1 MGIENLDIKNYQEI
15 VDNATQLV
23 SGRPTKHRQ
32 VQKARIKAILNGGAE
47 GMKALLGNSMETSDA
62 DLLPAPNMLQSGI
75 DRLAQKIAGVPDV
88 RVDILNHNTSDRAKR
103 RAEKLER
110 IVTSYDESQNLNLQ
124 LAQAAR
130 WLPGYGYAAWIITTR
145 TDKNGYLYP
154 TAELRDPYDTFPGNF
169 GPNQEPREL
178 AVLRRIPRYKLA
190 QLYPEFAKEIL
201 NPAEEETTETAFG
214 RGGVGTQ
221 YQNDKD
227 NNWEDNTGQG
237 VRIIEYYDVG
247 GTYVVFPEKKMIL
260 DFVPNYLSSPP
271 FVFMKRTSFDELKG
285 QYDHIIGLMGM
296 MAKIN
301 IMSAIAMEDSVFTET
316 NISGEIESGQY
327 RKGRFAVNYLAPG
340 TQVSKPASNV
350 PYQIFQQIDRIER
363 QLRVGG
369 SYPVSDDSQSPLSF
383 ATGRGLEE
391 LGASM
396 SLMIRE
402 YHTVMADAIE
412 MIDSKRLEWD
422 QKMYGGKAKD
432 LSGYYNN
439 QFFSEKYDPAKD
451 IQGAYKTR
459 RVYGAMAGY
468 DEPQKIVTGLQ
479 LLQAGIID
487 TQTLQENLDGLD
499 NLTTVNSRI
508 TKEKAEK
515 VLFDSLLAQAQQGDP
530 KATMAVIQIRKQPD
544 DMQSILDKFYTAEE
558 PAIPEA
564 EQELLG
570 GASLP
575 PQGAPP
581 GIAQLLQGM
590 GG

>member
-1 MGIENLDIKNYQEI
+1 MTPEEIQYQI
-15 VDNATQLV
+15 TQLHYDNQ
-23 SGRPTKHRQ
+23 SAYSTRGRIR
-32 VQKARIKAILNGGAE
+32 AIMNGGPD
-47 GMKALLGNSMETSDA
+47 GILALLGDQLQGFEDFQI
-62 DLLPAPNMLQSGI
+62 PVPNLMMSG
-75 DRLAQKIAGVPDV
+75 LEHLSQKIGRIPNLKVDVPNNKD
-88 RVDILNHNTSDRAKR
+88 SDRA
-103 RAEKLER
+103 RAKADKIAR
-110 IVTSYDESQNLNLQ
+110 IVTSYDDTQKLDLQ
-124 LAQAAR
+124 MPQVGR
-130 WLPGYGYAAWIITTR
+130 WLPGYGFAVWVIREKKGPDGTP
-145 TDKNGYLYP
+145 YP
-154 TAELRDPYDTFPGNF
+154 CAELRDPYNCFPGYF
-169 GPNQEPREL
+169 GADQQPKEMAIVRRVPKESL
-178 AVLRRIPRYKLA
+178 AKV
-190 QLYPEFAKEIL
+190 YPKFAEKIM
-201 NPAEEETTETAFG
+201 AKDGYET
-214 RGGVGTQ
+214 
-221 YQNDKD
+221 
-227 NNWEDNTGQG
+227 NTLGIG
-237 VRIIEYYDVG
+237 NAYASAYTDSYNGSWANSNGEGDLIAEYYNEE
-247 GTYVVFPEKKMIL
+247 GTYIFHMTSATIL
-260 DFVPNYLSSPP
+260 DFIPNPLDSGPA
-271 FVFMKRTSFDELKG
+271 FVIAKKFAFDRMQG
-285 QYDHIIGLMGM
+285 QYDQIIGLMAS

-301 IMSAIAMEDSVFTET
+301 VMSIIAMEDAVFTET

-422 QKMYGGKAKD
+422 QKMYGGKSKD

-439 QFFSEKYDPAKD
+439 QFFSEKYDPSVD

-530 KATMAVIQIRKQPD
+530 KATMAVIQIRKKPD
-544 DMQSILDKFYTAEE
+544 DMQSILDKFYTAAQPE
-558 PAIPEA
+558 IPQA
-564 EQELLG
+564 EQDLLG
-570 GASLP
+570 GATLP
-575 PQGAPP
+575 PQGPPP
-581 GIAQLLQGM
+581 GIAELLQGM

>member
-1 MGIENLDIKNYQEI
+1 M
-15 VDNATQLV
+15 NASELQDKITQLHYDNQDAYATR
-23 SGRPTKHRQ
+23 GRIRS
-32 VQKARIKAILNGGAE
+32 IMNGGPN
-47 GMKALLGNSMETSDA
+47 GILALLGDQIKGFQDWQIPM
-62 DLLPAPNMLQSGI
+62 PNLMSSGLEH
-75 DRLAQKIAGVPDV
+75 LAQKIGRIPNLKIDVPNDK
-88 RVDILNHNTSDRAKR
+88 DSERAKR
-103 RAEKLER
+103 RAEKIGR
-110 IVTSYDESQNLNLQ
+110 IITAYDEVQGLEKQ
-124 LAQAAR
+124 MPQVGR
-130 WLPGYGYAAWIITTR
+130 WLPGYGFAVWVIRERKDA
-145 TDKNGYLYP
+145 NGNPYP
-154 TAELRDPYDTFPGNF
+154 IAELRDPYNCFPGYF
-169 GPNQEPREL
+169 GADQQPKDL
-178 AVLRRIPRYKLA
+178 SIVRRVPKYALA
-190 QLYPEFAKEIL
+190 QVYPDYKEQIYAKDM
-201 NPAEEETTETAFG
+201 
-214 RGGVGTQ
+214 GTGLSIGSGSASP
-221 YQNDKD
+221 YTDSYAGSWANS
-227 NNWEDNTGQG
+227 NGQG
-237 VRIIEYYDVG
+237 DLISEYYCEE
-247 GTYVVFPEKKMIL
+247 GTYIFHMSSGAIF
-260 DFVPNYLSSPP
+260 DFIPNPLSSGPA
-271 FVFMKRTSFDELKG
+271 FVVAKKFSFDQLQG
-285 QYDHIIGLMGM
+285 QYDQIIGLMAA

-301 IMSAIAMEDSVFTET
+301 VMSIIAMEDAVFTET

-581 GIAQLLQGM
+581 GIAQFLQSM

>member
-1 MGIENLDIKNYQEI
+1 MTPEEIQYQI
-15 VDNATQLV
+15 TQLHYDNQ
-23 SGRPTKHRQ
+23 SAYSTRGRIR
-32 VQKARIKAILNGGAE
+32 AIMNGGPD
-47 GMKALLGNSMETSDA
+47 GIMALLGDQIQGFQ
-62 DLLPAPNMLQSGI
+62 DFQIPVPNLMMSG
-75 DRLAQKIAGVPDV
+75 LEHLSQKIGRIPNLKVDVPNNKD
-88 RVDILNHNTSDRAKR
+88 SDRA
-103 RAEKLER
+103 RAKADKIAR
-110 IVTSYDESQNLNLQ
+110 IVTSYDDTQKLDLQ
-124 LAQAAR
+124 MPQVGRL
-130 WLPGYGYAAWIITTR
+130 LPGYGFAVWVIREKKGPDGTP
-145 TDKNGYLYP
+145 YP
-154 TAELRDPYDTFPGNF
+154 CAELRDPYNCFPGYF
-169 GPNQEPREL
+169 GADQQPKEM
-178 AVLRRIPRYKLA
+178 AIIRRVPKTALTKAYPQFSDKINSKDFYKA
-190 QLYPEFAKEIL
+190 
-201 NPAEEETTETAFG
+201 
-214 RGGVGTQ
+214 
-221 YQNDKD
+221 
-227 NNWEDNTGQG
+227 NNLGIGSAYASAYTDSYNGSWANSNGEGDL
-237 VRIIEYYDVG
+237 IAEYYNEE
-247 GTYVVFPEKKMIL
+247 GTYIFHMTSGTIL
-260 DFVPNYLSSPP
+260 DFIPNPLDSGPS
-271 FVFMKRTSFDELKG
+271 FVVAKKFAFDRLQG
-285 QYDHIIGLMGM
+285 QYDQIIGLMAS

-301 IMSAIAMEDSVFTET
+301 VMSIIAMEDAVFTET

-402 YHTVMADAIE
+402 YHTVMSDAIE
-412 MIDSKRLEWD
+412 MIDAKRLEFD
-422 QKMYGGKAKD
+422 EKMYGGRSKE

-439 QFFSEKYDPAKD
+439 QFFSEKYDPSTD

-499 NLTTVNSRI
+499 NLSMVNSRI
-508 TKEKAEK
+508 TKEKADK

-530 KATMAVIQIRKQPD
+530 KATMAVIQIRKSPD
-544 DMQSILDKFYTAEE
+544 NMQSILDKFYTAEQPE
-558 PAIPEA
+558 IPEQ

-570 GASLP
+570 GATLP
-575 PQGAPP
+575 PQGPPP

>member
-1 MGIENLDIKNYQEI
+1 MTPEEI
-15 VDNATQLV
+15 QHAITQLHFDNQ
-23 SGRPTKHRQ
+23 SAYSTRGRVR
-32 VQKARIKAILNGGAE
+32 AIMNGGPD
-47 GMKALLGNSMETSDA
+47 GILALLGDQLQGFQ
-62 DLLPAPNMLQSGI
+62 DFQIPVPNLMMSG
-75 DRLAQKIAGVPDV
+75 LEHLSQKIGRIPNLKVDVPNNKD
-88 RVDILNHNTSDRAKR
+88 SDRA
-103 RAEKLER
+103 RAKADKIAR
-110 IVTSYDESQNLNLQ
+110 IVTSYDDTQKLDLQ
-124 LAQAAR
+124 MPQVGR
-130 WLPGYGYAAWIITTR
+130 WLPGYGFAVWVIREKKGPDGTP
-145 TDKNGYLYP
+145 YP
-154 TAELRDPYDTFPGNF
+154 CAELRDPYNCFPGYF
-169 GPNQEPREL
+169 GADQQPKEMAIVRRVPKEALTKAYPNSADKINSKDFYQTSTL
-178 AVLRRIPRYKLA
+178 
-190 QLYPEFAKEIL
+190 
-201 NPAEEETTETAFG
+201 
-214 RGGVGTQ
+214 GVGNAYGSAYTDS
-221 YQNDKD
+221 YNGSWANSNGEGDL
-227 NNWEDNTGQG
+227 
-237 VRIIEYYDVG
+237 IAEYYNEE
-247 GTYVVFPEKKMIL
+247 GTYIFHMTSATIL
-260 DFVPNYLSSPP
+260 DFIPNPLDSGPA
-271 FVFMKRTSFDELKG
+271 FVIAKKFAFDRLQG
-285 QYDHIIGLMGM
+285 QYDQIIGLMAS

-301 IMSAIAMEDSVFTET
+301 VMSIIAMEDAVFTET

-422 QKMYGGKAKD
+422 QKMYGGKSKD

-439 QFFSEKYDPAKD
+439 QFFSEKYDPSVD
-451 IQGAYKTR
+451 INGAYKTR

-530 KATMAVIQIRKQPD
+530 KATMAVIQIRKKPD

-570 GASLP
+570 GATLP
-575 PQGAPP
+575 PQGPPP

>member
-1 MGIENLDIKNYQEI
+1 MTPEEIQYQI
-15 VDNATQLV
+15 TQLHYDNQ
-23 SGRPTKHRQ
+23 SAYSTRGRIR
-32 VQKARIKAILNGGAE
+32 AIMNGGPD
-47 GMKALLGNSMETSDA
+47 GILALLGDQIKGFQ
-62 DLLPAPNMLQSGI
+62 DYQIPVPNLMMSG
-75 DRLAQKIAGVPDV
+75 LEHLSQKIGRIPNLK
-88 RVDILNHNTSDRAKR
+88 VDTPNGKDSERSKQK
-103 RAEKLER
+103 AEKIAR
-110 IVTSYDESQNLNLQ
+110 IVTSYDETQKLELQ
-124 LAQAAR
+124 MPQVGR
-130 WLPGYGYAAWIITTR
+130 WLPGYGFAVWVIREKKGPDGTP
-145 TDKNGYLYP
+145 YP
-154 TAELRDPYDTFPGNF
+154 CAELRDPYNCFPGYF
-169 GPNQEPREL
+169 GADQQPKEMAIIRRVPKEALAKTYPRFADKINKKDGYQVNTLGIGSAYASAYTDSYNGSWANSNGEGDIL
-178 AVLRRIPRYKLA
+178 A
-190 QLYPEFAKEIL
+190 
-201 NPAEEETTETAFG
+201 
-214 RGGVGTQ
+214 
-221 YQNDKD
+221 
-227 NNWEDNTGQG
+227 
-237 VRIIEYYDVG
+237 EYYNEE
-247 GTYVVFPEKKMIL
+247 GTYIFHMSSGTIL
-260 DFVPNYLSSPP
+260 DFIPNPLDSGPA
-271 FVFMKRTSFDELKG
+271 FVIAKKFAFDKLQG
-285 QYDHIIGLMGM
+285 QYDQIIGLMAS

-301 IMSAIAMEDSVFTET
+301 VMSIIAMEDAVFTET

-402 YHTVMADAIE
+402 YHTVMADAAE
-412 MIDSKRLEWD
+412 MIDFKRLEWD
-422 QKMYGGKAKD
+422 EKMYGGSSKQ
-432 LSGYYNN
+432 LSGYYKNT
-439 QFFSEKYDPAKD
+439 FFSETYDPEKD
-451 IQGAYKTR
+451 IAGAYKTR

-499 NLTTVNSRI
+499 NIVRVNERI

-515 VLFDSLLAQAQQGDP
+515 VLFDSLLAQAQQGDA
-530 KATMAVIQIRKQPD
+530 KATMAVIQIRKNPD
-544 DMQSILDKFYTAEE
+544 DMSTILDKFYTAED
-558 PAIPEA
+558 PQIPEQ

-581 GIAQLLQGM
+581 GIAQFLQSM

>member
-1 MGIENLDIKNYQEI
+1 MTPEEIQYQI
-15 VDNATQLV
+15 TQLHYDNQ
-23 SGRPTKHRQ
+23 SAYSTRGRIR
-32 VQKARIKAILNGGAE
+32 AIMNGGPD
-47 GMKALLGNSMETSDA
+47 GLLALLGDQIKGFQ
-62 DLLPAPNMLQSGI
+62 DYQIPVPNLMMSGLEH
-75 DRLAQKIAGVPDV
+75 LAQKIGRIPNLKVDVPNGKD
-88 RVDILNHNTSDRAKR
+88 SDRARKK
-103 RAEKLER
+103 AEKIAR
-110 IVTSYDESQNLNLQ
+110 IVTAYDDTQKLDLQ
-124 LAQAAR
+124 MPQVGR
-130 WLPGYGYAAWIITTR
+130 WLPGYGFAVWVIREMKDA
-145 TDKNGYLYP
+145 NGTPYP
-154 TAELRDPYDTFPGNF
+154 CAELRDPYNCFPGYY
-169 GPNQEPREL
+169 GADQQPKEM
-178 AVLRRIPRYKLA
+178 AIVRRVPKTALSKA
-190 QLYPEFAKEIL
+190 YPKSADKINSKDF
-201 NPAEEETTETAFG
+201 
-214 RGGVGTQ
+214 
-221 YQNDKD
+221 YQA
-227 NNWEDNTGQG
+227 NTLGIG
-237 VRIIEYYDVG
+237 NAYASAYTDSYNGSWANSNGEGDLIAEYYNEE
-247 GTYVVFPEKKMIL
+247 GTYIYHMTSGTIL
-260 DFVPNYLSSPP
+260 DFIPNPLDSGPS
-271 FVFMKRTSFDELKG
+271 FVVAKKFAFDRLQG
-285 QYDHIIGLMGM
+285 QYDQIIGLMAS

-301 IMSAIAMEDSVFTET
+301 VMSIIAMEDAVFTET

-402 YHTVMADAIE
+402 YHTVMADAAE
-412 MIDSKRLEWD
+412 MIDFKRLEWD
-422 QKMYGGKAKD
+422 EKMYGGSSKQ
-432 LSGYYNN
+432 LSGYYKNT
-439 QFFSEKYDPAKD
+439 FFSETYDPEKD
-451 IQGAYKTR
+451 IAGAYKTR

-479 LLQAGIID
+479 LLKAGIID

-499 NLTTVNSRI
+499 NIVRVNERI

-515 VLFDSLLAQAQQGDP
+515 VLFDSLLAQAQQGDA
-530 KATMAVIQIRKQPD
+530 KATMAVIQIRKNPD
-544 DMQSILDKFYTAEE
+544 DMSTILDKFYTAED
-558 PAIPEA
+558 PQIPEQ

-581 GIAQLLQGM
+581 GIAQFLQSM

>member
-1 MGIENLDIKNYQEI
+1 MTPEEIQYQI
-15 VDNATQLV
+15 TQLHYDNQ
-23 SGRPTKHRQ
+23 SAYSTRGRIR
-32 VQKARIKAILNGGAE
+32 AIMNGGPD
-47 GMKALLGNSMETSDA
+47 GIMALLGDQIQGFQ
-62 DLLPAPNMLQSGI
+62 DFQIPVPNLMMSG
-75 DRLAQKIAGVPDV
+75 LEHLSQKIGRIPNLKVDVPNNKD
-88 RVDILNHNTSDRAKR
+88 SDRA
-103 RAEKLER
+103 RAKADKIAR
-110 IVTSYDESQNLNLQ
+110 IVTSYDDTQKLDLQ
-124 LAQAAR
+124 MPQVGR
-130 WLPGYGYAAWIITTR
+130 WLPGYGFAVWVIREKKGPDGTP
-145 TDKNGYLYP
+145 YP
-154 TAELRDPYDTFPGNF
+154 CAELRDPYNCFPGYF
-169 GPNQEPREL
+169 GADQQPKEM
-178 AVLRRIPRYKLA
+178 AIIRRVPKTALTKAYPQFSDKINSKDFYKA
-190 QLYPEFAKEIL
+190 
-201 NPAEEETTETAFG
+201 
-214 RGGVGTQ
+214 
-221 YQNDKD
+221 
-227 NNWEDNTGQG
+227 NNLGIGSAYASAYTDSYNGSWANSNGEGDL
-237 VRIIEYYDVG
+237 IAEYYNEE
-247 GTYVVFPEKKMIL
+247 GTYIFHMTSGTIL
-260 DFVPNYLSSPP
+260 DFIPNPLDSGPS
-271 FVFMKRTSFDELKG
+271 FVVAKKFAFDRLQG
-285 QYDHIIGLMGM
+285 QYDQIIGLMAS

-301 IMSAIAMEDSVFTET
+301 VMSIIAMEDAVFTET

-402 YHTVMADAIE
+402 YHTVMSDAIE
-412 MIDSKRLEWD
+412 MIDAKRLEFD
-422 QKMYGGKAKD
+422 EKMYGGRSKE

-439 QFFSEKYDPAKD
+439 QFFSEKYDPSTD

-499 NLTTVNSRI
+499 NLSMVNSRI
-508 TKEKAEK
+508 TKEKADK

-530 KATMAVIQIRKQPD
+530 KATMAVIQIRKSPD
-544 DMQSILDKFYTAEE
+544 NMQSILDKFYTAEQPE
-558 PAIPEA
+558 IPEQ

-570 GASLP
+570 GATLP
-575 PQGAPP
+575 PQGPPP

-590 GG
+590 SG

>member
-1 MGIENLDIKNYQEI
+1 MTPEEIQYQI
-15 VDNATQLV
+15 TQLHYDNQ
-23 SGRPTKHRQ
+23 SAYSTRGRIR
-32 VQKARIKAILNGGAE
+32 AIMNGGPD
-47 GMKALLGNSMETSDA
+47 GIMALLGDQIQGFQ
-62 DLLPAPNMLQSGI
+62 DFQIPVPNLMMSG
-75 DRLAQKIAGVPDV
+75 LEHLSQKIGRIPNLKVDVPNNKD
-88 RVDILNHNTSDRAKR
+88 SDRA
-103 RAEKLER
+103 RAKADKIAR
-110 IVTSYDESQNLNLQ
+110 IVTSYDDTQKLDLQ
-124 LAQAAR
+124 MPQVGR
-130 WLPGYGYAAWIITTR
+130 WLPGYGFAVWVIREKKGPDGTP
-145 TDKNGYLYP
+145 YP
-154 TAELRDPYDTFPGNF
+154 CAELRDPYNCFPGYF
-169 GPNQEPREL
+169 GADQQPKEM
-178 AVLRRIPRYKLA
+178 AIIRRVPKTALTKAYPQFSDKINSKDFYKA
-190 QLYPEFAKEIL
+190 
-201 NPAEEETTETAFG
+201 
-214 RGGVGTQ
+214 
-221 YQNDKD
+221 
-227 NNWEDNTGQG
+227 NNLGIGSAYASAYTDSYNGSWANSNGEGDL
-237 VRIIEYYDVG
+237 IAEYYNEE
-247 GTYVVFPEKKMIL
+247 GTYIFHMTSGTIL
-260 DFVPNYLSSPP
+260 DFIPNPLDSGPS
-271 FVFMKRTSFDELKG
+271 FVVAKKFAFDRLQG
-285 QYDHIIGLMGM
+285 QYDQIIGLMAS

-301 IMSAIAMEDSVFTET
+301 VMSIIAMEDAVFTET

-402 YHTVMADAIE
+402 YHTVMSDAIE
-412 MIDSKRLEWD
+412 MIDAKRLEFD
-422 QKMYGGKAKD
+422 EKMYGGRSKE

-439 QFFSEKYDPAKD
+439 QFFSEKYDPSVD

-499 NLTTVNSRI
+499 NLSMVNSRI
-508 TKEKAEK
+508 TKEKADK

-530 KATMAVIQIRKQPD
+530 KATMAVIQIRKTPD
-544 DMQSILDKFYTAEE
+544 NMQSILDKFYTAEQPE
-558 PAIPEA
+558 IPEQ

-570 GASLP
+570 GATLP
-575 PQGAPP
+575 PQGPPP

>member
-1 MGIENLDIKNYQEI
+1 M
-15 VDNATQLV
+15 
-23 SGRPTKHRQ
+23 PQ
-32 VQKARIKAILNGGAE
+32 VG
-47 GMKALLGNSMETSDA
+47 
-62 DLLPAPNMLQSGI
+62 
-75 DRLAQKIAGVPDV
+75 
-88 RVDILNHNTSDRAKR
+88 
-103 RAEKLER
+103 
-110 IVTSYDESQNLNLQ
+110 
-124 LAQAAR
+124 R
-130 WLPGYGYAAWIITTR
+130 WLPGYGFAVWVIREKKGPDGTP
-145 TDKNGYLYP
+145 YP
-154 TAELRDPYDTFPGNF
+154 CAELRDPYNCFPGYF
-169 GPNQEPREL
+169 GADQQPKEMAIVRRVPKESL
-178 AVLRRIPRYKLA
+178 AKV
-190 QLYPEFAKEIL
+190 YPKFAEKIMS
-201 NPAEEETTETAFG
+201 
-214 RGGVGTQ
+214 
-221 YQNDKD
+221 KD
-227 NNWEDNTGQG
+227 AYATNTLGIG
-237 VRIIEYYDVG
+237 NAYASAYTDSYNGSWANSNGEGDLIAEYYNEE
-247 GTYVVFPEKKMIL
+247 GTYIFHMTSATIL
-260 DFVPNYLSSPP
+260 DFIPNPLDSGPA
-271 FVFMKRTSFDELKG
+271 FVIAKKFAFDRMQG
-285 QYDHIIGLMGM
+285 QYDQIIGLMAS

-301 IMSAIAMEDSVFTET
+301 VMSIIAMEDAVFTET

-422 QKMYGGKAKD
+422 QKMYGGKSKD

-439 QFFSEKYDPAKD
+439 QFFSEKYDPSVD
-451 IQGAYKTR
+451 INGAYKTR

-530 KATMAVIQIRKQPD
+530 KATMAVIQIRKKPD
-544 DMQSILDKFYTAEE
+544 DMQSILDKFYTAAQPE
-558 PAIPEA
+558 IPQA
-564 EQELLG
+564 EQDLLG
-570 GASLP
+570 GATLP
-575 PQGAPP
+575 PQGPPP

>member
-1 MGIENLDIKNYQEI
+1 MTPEEIQYQI
-15 VDNATQLV
+15 TQLHYDNQ
-23 SGRPTKHRQ
+23 SAYSTRGRIR
-32 VQKARIKAILNGGAE
+32 AIMNGGPD
-47 GMKALLGNSMETSDA
+47 GIMALLGDQIQGFQ
-62 DLLPAPNMLQSGI
+62 DFQIPVPNLMMSG
-75 DRLAQKIAGVPDV
+75 LEHLSQKIGRIPNLKVDVPNNKD
-88 RVDILNHNTSDRAKR
+88 SDRA
-103 RAEKLER
+103 RAKADKIAR
-110 IVTSYDESQNLNLQ
+110 IVTSYDDTQKLDLQ
-124 LAQAAR
+124 MPQVGR
-130 WLPGYGYAAWIITTR
+130 WLPGYGFAVWVIREKKGPDGTP
-145 TDKNGYLYP
+145 YP
-154 TAELRDPYDTFPGNF
+154 CAELRDPYNCFPGYF
-169 GPNQEPREL
+169 GADQQPKEM
-178 AVLRRIPRYKLA
+178 AIIRRVPKTALTKAYPQFSDKINSKDFYKA
-190 QLYPEFAKEIL
+190 
-201 NPAEEETTETAFG
+201 
-214 RGGVGTQ
+214 
-221 YQNDKD
+221 
-227 NNWEDNTGQG
+227 NNLGIGSAYASAYTDSYNGSWANSNGEGDL
-237 VRIIEYYDVG
+237 IAEYYNEE
-247 GTYVVFPEKKMIL
+247 GTYIFHMTSGTIL
-260 DFVPNYLSSPP
+260 DFIPNPLDSGPS
-271 FVFMKRTSFDELKG
+271 FVVAKKFAFDRLQG
-285 QYDHIIGLMGM
+285 QYDQIIGLMAS

-301 IMSAIAMEDSVFTET
+301 VMSIIAMEDAVFTET

-402 YHTVMADAIE
+402 YHTVMSDAIE
-412 MIDSKRLEWD
+412 MIDAKRLEFD
-422 QKMYGGKAKD
+422 EKMYGGKSKE

-439 QFFSEKYDPAKD
+439 QFFSEKYDPSVD

-499 NLTTVNSRI
+499 NLSMVNSRI
-508 TKEKAEK
+508 TKEKADK

-530 KATMAVIQIRKQPD
+530 KATMAVIQIRKTPD
-544 DMQSILDKFYTAEE
+544 NMQSILDKFYTAEQPE
-558 PAIPEA
+558 IPEQ

-570 GASLP
+570 GATLP
-575 PQGAPP
+575 PQGPPP

-590 GG
+590 GR

>member
-1 MGIENLDIKNYQEI
+1 MTPEEIQYQI
-15 VDNATQLV
+15 TQLHYDNQ
-23 SGRPTKHRQ
+23 SAYSTRGRIR
-32 VQKARIKAILNGGAE
+32 AIMNGGPD
-47 GMKALLGNSMETSDA
+47 GIMALLGDQIQGFQ
-62 DLLPAPNMLQSGI
+62 DFQIPVPNLMMSCLEHLS
-75 DRLAQKIAGVPDV
+75 QKIGRIPNLKVDVPNNKD
-88 RVDILNHNTSDRAKR
+88 SDRA
-103 RAEKLER
+103 RAKADKIAR
-110 IVTSYDESQNLNLQ
+110 IVTSYDDTQKLDLQ
-124 LAQAAR
+124 MPQVGR
-130 WLPGYGYAAWIITTR
+130 WLPGYGFAVWVIREKKGPDGTP
-145 TDKNGYLYP
+145 YP
-154 TAELRDPYDTFPGNF
+154 CAELRDPYNCFPGYF
-169 GPNQEPREL
+169 GADQQPKEM
-178 AVLRRIPRYKLA
+178 AIIRRVPKTALTKAYPQFSDKINSKDFYKA
-190 QLYPEFAKEIL
+190 
-201 NPAEEETTETAFG
+201 
-214 RGGVGTQ
+214 
-221 YQNDKD
+221 
-227 NNWEDNTGQG
+227 NNLGIGSAYASAYTDSYNGSWANSNGEGDL
-237 VRIIEYYDVG
+237 IAEYYNEE
-247 GTYVVFPEKKMIL
+247 GTYIFHMTSGTIL
-260 DFVPNYLSSPP
+260 DFIPNPLDSGPS
-271 FVFMKRTSFDELKG
+271 FVVAKKFAFDRLQG
-285 QYDHIIGLMGM
+285 QYDQIIGLMAS

-301 IMSAIAMEDSVFTET
+301 VMSIIAMEDAVFTET

-402 YHTVMADAIE
+402 YHTVMSDAIE
-412 MIDSKRLEWD
+412 MIDAKRLEFD
-422 QKMYGGKAKD
+422 EKMYGGRSKE

-439 QFFSEKYDPAKD
+439 QFFSEKYAPSTD

-499 NLTTVNSRI
+499 NLSMVNSRI
-508 TKEKAEK
+508 TKEKADK

-530 KATMAVIQIRKQPD
+530 KATMAVIQIRKTPD
-544 DMQSILDKFYTAEE
+544 NMQSILDKFYTAEQPE
-558 PAIPEA
+558 IPEQ

-570 GASLP
+570 GATLP
-575 PQGAPP
+575 PQGPPP

>member
-1 MGIENLDIKNYQEI
+1 MTPEELQYQI
-15 VDNATQLV
+15 TQLHFDNQ
-23 SGRPTKHRQ
+23 SAYSTRGRIR
-32 VQKARIKAILNGGAE
+32 AIMNGGPD
-47 GMKALLGNSMETSDA
+47 GLLALLGDQIKGFQ
-62 DLLPAPNMLQSGI
+62 DFQIPVPNLMMSG
-75 DRLAQKIAGVPDV
+75 LEHLSQKIGRIPNLKVDVPNNKD
-88 RVDILNHNTSDRAKR
+88 SDRA
-103 RAEKLER
+103 RAKADKIAR
-110 IVTSYDESQNLNLQ
+110 IVTSYDDTQKLDLQ
-124 LAQAAR
+124 MPQVGR
-130 WLPGYGYAAWIITTR
+130 WLPGYGFAVWVIREKKGPDGTP
-145 TDKNGYLYP
+145 YP
-154 TAELRDPYDTFPGNF
+154 CAELRDPYNCFPGYF
-169 GPNQEPREL
+169 GADQQPKEM
-178 AVLRRIPRYKLA
+178 AIIRRVPKDALSRA
-190 QLYPEFAKEIL
+190 YPKYADKINSKDAYQVNTL
-201 NPAEEETTETAFG
+201 
-214 RGGVGTQ
+214 GVGNAYASAYTDS
-221 YQNDKD
+221 YNGSWANSNGEGDL
-227 NNWEDNTGQG
+227 
-237 VRIIEYYDVG
+237 VAEYYNEE
-247 GTYVVFPEKKMIL
+247 GTYIFHMTSGTIL
-260 DFVPNYLSSPP
+260 DFIPNPLDSGPA
-271 FVFMKRTSFDELKG
+271 FVIAKKFAFDRMQG
-285 QYDHIIGLMGM
+285 QYDQIIGLMAS

-301 IMSAIAMEDSVFTET
+301 VMSIIAMEDAVFTET

-369 SYPVSDDSQSPLSF
+369 AYPITDDSQSPLSF

-422 QKMYGGKAKD
+422 QKMYGGTSKE

-439 QFFSEKYDPAKD
+439 QFFSEKYDPQKD
-451 IQGAYKTR
+451 IQGAFKTR

-499 NLTTVNSRI
+499 NLSAVNSRI
-508 TKEKAEK
+508 TKEKADK
-515 VLFDSLLAQAQQGDP
+515 VLFDTLLAQAQQGDT
-530 KATMAVIQIRKQPD
+530 KATMAVVQIRKNPD
-544 DMQSILDKFYTAEE
+544 NMQNILDKFFTAEE
-558 PAIPEA
+558 PEIPVA

-570 GASLP
+570 GGALP
-575 PQGAPP
+575 PQGPPP
-581 GIAQLLQGM
+581 GIQQFLQGI

>member
-1 MGIENLDIKNYQEI
+1 MTPEEIQYQI
-15 VDNATQLV
+15 TQLHYDNQ
-23 SGRPTKHRQ
+23 SAYSTRGRIR
-32 VQKARIKAILNGGAE
+32 AIMNGGPD
-47 GMKALLGNSMETSDA
+47 GLLALLGDQIKGFEDFQI
-62 DLLPAPNMLQSGI
+62 PVPNLMMSG
-75 DRLAQKIAGVPDV
+75 LEHLSQKIGRIPNLKVDVPNNKD
-88 RVDILNHNTSDRAKR
+88 SDRA
-103 RAEKLER
+103 RAKADKIAR
-110 IVTSYDESQNLNLQ
+110 IVTSYDDTQKLDLQ
-124 LAQAAR
+124 MPQVGR
-130 WLPGYGYAAWIITTR
+130 WLPGYGFAVWVIREKKGPDGTP
-145 TDKNGYLYP
+145 YP
-154 TAELRDPYDTFPGNF
+154 CAELRDPYNCFPGYF
-169 GPNQEPREL
+169 GADQQPKEMAIVRRVPKEAL
-178 AVLRRIPRYKLA
+178 ARTYPKSAEKIMAKDAYATNTLGIGNAYASAYTDSYNGSWANSNGEGDLLA
-190 QLYPEFAKEIL
+190 
-201 NPAEEETTETAFG
+201 
-214 RGGVGTQ
+214 
-221 YQNDKD
+221 
-227 NNWEDNTGQG
+227 
-237 VRIIEYYDVG
+237 EYYNEE
-247 GTYVVFPEKKMIL
+247 GTYIFHMTSATIL
-260 DFVPNYLSSPP
+260 DFIPNPLDSGPA
-271 FVFMKRTSFDELKG
+271 FVVAKKFAFDRLQG
-285 QYDHIIGLMGM
+285 QYDQIIGLMAS

-301 IMSAIAMEDSVFTET
+301 VMSIIAMEDAVFTET

-422 QKMYGGKAKD
+422 QKMYGGEAKD

-439 QFFSEKYDPAKD
+439 QFFSEKYDPEKD

-508 TKEKAEK
+508 TKEKADK
-515 VLFDSLLAQAQQGDP
+515 ILFDTLLAQAQQGDP
-530 KATMAVIQIRKQPD
+530 KATMAVVQIRKNPD
-544 DMQSILDKFYTAEE
+544 DMQNILDKFFTAEE
-558 PAIPEA
+558 PEIPTA

-570 GASLP
+570 GQTLP
-575 PQGAPP
+575 PQGPPP

>member
-1 MGIENLDIKNYQEI
+1 MTPEEIQYQI
-15 VDNATQLV
+15 TQLHYDNQ
-23 SGRPTKHRQ
+23 SAYSTRGRIR
-32 VQKARIKAILNGGAE
+32 AIMNGGPD
-47 GMKALLGNSMETSDA
+47 GIMALLGDQIQGFQ
-62 DLLPAPNMLQSGI
+62 DFQIPVPNLMMSG
-75 DRLAQKIAGVPDV
+75 LEHLSQKIGRIPNLKVDVPNNKD
-88 RVDILNHNTSDRAKR
+88 SDRA
-103 RAEKLER
+103 RAKADKIAR
-110 IVTSYDESQNLNLQ
+110 IVTSYDDTQKLDLQ
-124 LAQAAR
+124 MPQVGR
-130 WLPGYGYAAWIITTR
+130 WLPGYGFAVWVIREKKGPDGTP
-145 TDKNGYLYP
+145 YP
-154 TAELRDPYDTFPGNF
+154 CAELRDPYNCFPGYF
-169 GPNQEPREL
+169 GADQQPKEM
-178 AVLRRIPRYKLA
+178 AIIRRVPKTALTKAYPQFSDKINSKDFYKA
-190 QLYPEFAKEIL
+190 
-201 NPAEEETTETAFG
+201 
-214 RGGVGTQ
+214 
-221 YQNDKD
+221 
-227 NNWEDNTGQG
+227 NNLGIGSAYASAYTDSYNGSWANSNGEGDL
-237 VRIIEYYDVG
+237 IAEYYNEE
-247 GTYVVFPEKKMIL
+247 GTYIFHMTSGTIL
-260 DFVPNYLSSPP
+260 DFIPNPLDSGPS
-271 FVFMKRTSFDELKG
+271 FVVAKKFAFDRLQG
-285 QYDHIIGLMGM
+285 QYDQIIGLMAS

-301 IMSAIAMEDSVFTET
+301 VMSIIAMEDAVFTET

-402 YHTVMADAIE
+402 YHTVMSDAIE
-412 MIDSKRLEWD
+412 MIDAKRLEFD
-422 QKMYGGKAKD
+422 EKMYGGRSKE

-439 QFFSEKYDPAKD
+439 QFFSEKYDPSTD

-499 NLTTVNSRI
+499 NLSMVNSRI
-508 TKEKAEK
+508 TKEKADK

-530 KATMAVIQIRKQPD
+530 KATMAVIQIRKTPD
-544 DMQSILDKFYTAEE
+544 NMQSILDKFYTAEQPE
-558 PAIPEA
+558 IPEQ

-570 GASLP
+570 GAPLP
-575 PQGAPP
+575 PQGPPP

-590 GG
+590 SG

>member
-1 MGIENLDIKNYQEI
+1 MTPEEIQYQI
-15 VDNATQLV
+15 TQLHYDNQ
-23 SGRPTKHRQ
+23 SAYSTRGRIR
-32 VQKARIKAILNGGAE
+32 AIMNGGPD
-47 GMKALLGNSMETSDA
+47 GIMALLGDQIQGFQ
-62 DLLPAPNMLQSGI
+62 DFQIPVPNLMMSG
-75 DRLAQKIAGVPDV
+75 LEHLSQKIGRIPNLKVDVPNNKD
-88 RVDILNHNTSDRAKR
+88 SDRA
-103 RAEKLER
+103 RAKADKIAR
-110 IVTSYDESQNLNLQ
+110 IVTSYDDTQKLDLQ
-124 LAQAAR
+124 MPQVGR
-130 WLPGYGYAAWIITTR
+130 WLPGYGFAVWVIREKKGPDGTP
-145 TDKNGYLYP
+145 YP
-154 TAELRDPYDTFPGNF
+154 CAELRDPYNCFPGYF
-169 GPNQEPREL
+169 GADQQPKEM
-178 AVLRRIPRYKLA
+178 AIIRRVPKTALTKAYPQFSDKINSKDFYKA
-190 QLYPEFAKEIL
+190 
-201 NPAEEETTETAFG
+201 
-214 RGGVGTQ
+214 
-221 YQNDKD
+221 
-227 NNWEDNTGQG
+227 NNLGIGSAYASAYTDSYNGSWANSNGEGDL
-237 VRIIEYYDVG
+237 IAEYYNEE
-247 GTYVVFPEKKMIL
+247 GTYIFHMTSATIL
-260 DFVPNYLSSPP
+260 DFIPNPLDSGPS
-271 FVFMKRTSFDELKG
+271 FVVAKKFAFDRLQG
-285 QYDHIIGLMGM
+285 QYDQIIGLMAS

-301 IMSAIAMEDSVFTET
+301 VMSIIAMEDAVFTET

-402 YHTVMADAIE
+402 YHTVMSDAIE
-412 MIDSKRLEWD
+412 MIDAKRLEFD
-422 QKMYGGKAKD
+422 EKMYGGRSKE

-439 QFFSEKYDPAKD
+439 QFFSEKYDPSTD

-499 NLTTVNSRI
+499 NLSMVNSRI
-508 TKEKAEK
+508 TKEKADK

-530 KATMAVIQIRKQPD
+530 KATMAVIQIRKTPD
-544 DMQSILDKFYTAEE
+544 NMQSILDKFYTAEQPE
-558 PAIPEA
+558 IPEQ

-570 GASLP
+570 GATLP
-575 PQGAPP
+575 PQGPPP

-590 GG
+590 SG

>member
-1 MGIENLDIKNYQEI
+1 MTPEEIQYQITNLHY
-15 VDNATQLV
+15 DNQSAYSTR
-23 SGRPTKHRQ
+23 GRIR
-32 VQKARIKAILNGGAE
+32 AIMNGGPD
-47 GMKALLGNSMETSDA
+47 GILALLGDQIKGFQ
-62 DLLPAPNMLQSGI
+62 DYQIPVPNLMMSG
-75 DRLAQKIAGVPDV
+75 LEHLSQKIGRIPNLK
-88 RVDILNHNTSDRAKR
+88 VDTPNGKDSERSKQK
-103 RAEKLER
+103 AEKIAR
-110 IVTSYDESQNLNLQ
+110 IVTSYDDTQKLELQ
-124 LAQAAR
+124 MPQVGR
-130 WLPGYGYAAWIITTR
+130 WLPGYGFAVWVIREKKGPDGTP
-145 TDKNGYLYP
+145 YP
-154 TAELRDPYDTFPGNF
+154 CAELRDPYNCFPGYF
-169 GPNQEPREL
+169 GADQQPKEMAIVRRVPKEALARTYPRFADKINSKDGYQVNTLGIGSAYASAYTDSYNGSWANSNGEGDLL
-178 AVLRRIPRYKLA
+178 A
-190 QLYPEFAKEIL
+190 
-201 NPAEEETTETAFG
+201 
-214 RGGVGTQ
+214 
-221 YQNDKD
+221 
-227 NNWEDNTGQG
+227 
-237 VRIIEYYDVG
+237 EYYNED
-247 GTYVVFPEKKMIL
+247 GTYIFHMTSATIL
-260 DFVPNYLSSPP
+260 DFIPNPLDSGPA
-271 FVFMKRTSFDELKG
+271 FVIAKKFAFDKLQG
-285 QYDHIIGLMGM
+285 QYDQIIGLMAS

-301 IMSAIAMEDSVFTET
+301 VMSIIAMEDAVFTET

-402 YHTVMADAIE
+402 YHTVMADAAE
-412 MIDSKRLEWD
+412 MIDYKRLEWD
-422 QKMYGGKAKD
+422 QKMYGGSTKTF
-432 LSGYYNN
+432 SGYYNN
-439 QFFSEKYDPAKD
+439 TFFSETYDPEKD
-451 IQGAYKTR
+451 IAGAFKTR

-499 NLTTVNSRI
+499 NIVRVNERI

-530 KATMAVIQIRKQPD
+530 KATMAVIQIRKNPD
-544 DMQSILDKFYTAEE
+544 DMSTILDKFYTAEDPE
-558 PAIPEA
+558 IPEQ

>member
-1 MGIENLDIKNYQEI
+1 MTPEEIQYQITNLHY
-15 VDNATQLV
+15 DNQSAYSTR
-23 SGRPTKHRQ
+23 GRIR
-32 VQKARIKAILNGGAE
+32 AIMNGGPD
-47 GMKALLGNSMETSDA
+47 GILALLGDQIKGFQ
-62 DLLPAPNMLQSGI
+62 DYQIPVPNLMMSG
-75 DRLAQKIAGVPDV
+75 LEHLSQKIGRIPNLK
-88 RVDILNHNTSDRAKR
+88 VDTPNGKDSERSKQK
-103 RAEKLER
+103 AEKIAR
-110 IVTSYDESQNLNLQ
+110 IVTSYDDTQKLELQ
-124 LAQAAR
+124 MPQVGR
-130 WLPGYGYAAWIITTR
+130 WLPGYGFVVWVIREKKGPDGTP
-145 TDKNGYLYP
+145 YP
-154 TAELRDPYDTFPGNF
+154 CAELRDPYNCFPGYF
-169 GPNQEPREL
+169 GADQQPKEMAIVRRVPKEALSKTYPRFADKINSKDGYQVNTLGIGSAYASAYTDSYNGSWANSNGEGDLL
-178 AVLRRIPRYKLA
+178 A
-190 QLYPEFAKEIL
+190 
-201 NPAEEETTETAFG
+201 
-214 RGGVGTQ
+214 
-221 YQNDKD
+221 
-227 NNWEDNTGQG
+227 
-237 VRIIEYYDVG
+237 EYYNED
-247 GTYVVFPEKKMIL
+247 GTYIFHMTSATIL
-260 DFVPNYLSSPP
+260 DFIPNPLDSGPA
-271 FVFMKRTSFDELKG
+271 FVIAKKFAFDKLQG
-285 QYDHIIGLMGM
+285 QYDQIIGLMAS

-301 IMSAIAMEDSVFTET
+301 VMSIIAMEDAVFTET

-402 YHTVMADAIE
+402 YHTVMADAAE
-412 MIDSKRLEWD
+412 MIDYKRLEWD
-422 QKMYGGKAKD
+422 QKMYGGSTKTF
-432 LSGYYNN
+432 SGYYNN
-439 QFFSEKYDPAKD
+439 TFFSETYDPEKD
-451 IQGAYKTR
+451 IAGAYKTR

-499 NLTTVNSRI
+499 NIVRVNERI

-530 KATMAVIQIRKQPD
+530 KATMAVIQIRKNPD
-544 DMQSILDKFYTAEE
+544 DMSTILDKFYTAEDPE
-558 PAIPEA
+558 IPEQ

>member
-1 MGIENLDIKNYQEI
+1 VKPEEIQYAITNLHF
-15 VDNATQLV
+15 DNQSAYSTR
-23 SGRPTKHRQ
+23 GRIR
-32 VQKARIKAILNGGAE
+32 AIMNGGPD
-47 GMKALLGNSMETSDA
+47 GIQALLGDNLKGFQDWQI
-62 DLLPAPNMLQSGI
+62 PVPNLMMSG
-75 DRLAQKIAGVPDV
+75 LEHLSQKIGRIPNLKVDVPNNKD
-88 RVDILNHNTSDRAKR
+88 SDRA
-103 RAEKLER
+103 RAKADKIAR
-110 IVTSYDESQNLNLQ
+110 IVTSYDDTQKLDLQ
-124 LAQAAR
+124 MPQVGR
-130 WLPGYGYAAWIITTR
+130 WLPGYGFAVWVIREKKGPDGTP
-145 TDKNGYLYP
+145 YP
-154 TAELRDPYDTFPGNF
+154 CAELRDPYNCFPGYF
-169 GPNQEPREL
+169 GADQQPKEMAIVRRVPKEAL
-178 AVLRRIPRYKLA
+178 ART
-190 QLYPEFAKEIL
+190 YPKS
-201 NPAEEETTETAFG
+201 AEKIMSKDGYET
-214 RGGVGTQ
+214 
-221 YQNDKD
+221 
-227 NNWEDNTGQG
+227 NTLGIG
-237 VRIIEYYDVG
+237 NAYASAYTDSYNGSWANSNGEGDLIAEYYNLD
-247 GTYVVFPEKKMIL
+247 GTYIFHMTSATIL
-260 DFVPNYLSSPP
+260 DFIPNPLDSGPA
-271 FVFMKRTSFDELKG
+271 FVIAKKFAFDRLQG
-285 QYDHIIGLMGM
+285 QYDQIIGLMAS

-301 IMSAIAMEDSVFTET
+301 VMSIIAMEDAVFTET

-412 MIDSKRLEWD
+412 MIDAKRLEWD

-439 QFFSEKYDPAKD
+439 QFFSEKYDPEKD

-508 TKEKAEK
+508 TKEKADK
-515 VLFDSLLAQAQQGDP
+515 ILFDTLLAQAQQGDP
-530 KATMAVIQIRKQPD
+530 KATMAVVQIRKNPD
-544 DMQSILDKFYTAEE
+544 DMQNILDKFFTAEE
-558 PAIPEA
+558 PEIPTA

-570 GASLP
+570 GQTLP
-575 PQGAPP
+575 PQGPPP

>member
-1 MGIENLDIKNYQEI
+1 MTPEELQYQI
-15 VDNATQLV
+15 TQLHFDNQ
-23 SGRPTKHRQ
+23 SAYSTRGRIR
-32 VQKARIKAILNGGAE
+32 AIMNGGPD
-47 GMKALLGNSMETSDA
+47 GLLALLGDQIKGFQ
-62 DLLPAPNMLQSGI
+62 DFQIPVPNLMMSG
-75 DRLAQKIAGVPDV
+75 LEHLSQKIGRIPNLKVDVPNNKD
-88 RVDILNHNTSDRAKR
+88 SDRA
-103 RAEKLER
+103 RAKADKIAR
-110 IVTSYDESQNLNLQ
+110 IVTSYDDTQKLDLQ
-124 LAQAAR
+124 MPQVGR
-130 WLPGYGYAAWIITTR
+130 WLPGYGFAVWVIREKKGPDGTP
-145 TDKNGYLYP
+145 YP
-154 TAELRDPYDTFPGNF
+154 CAELRDPYNCFPGYF
-169 GPNQEPREL
+169 GADQQPKEM
-178 AVLRRIPRYKLA
+178 AIIRRVPKDALSRT
-190 QLYPEFAKEIL
+190 YPKYADKINSKDAYQVNTL
-201 NPAEEETTETAFG
+201 
-214 RGGVGTQ
+214 GVGNAYASAYTDS
-221 YQNDKD
+221 YNGSWANSNGEGDL
-227 NNWEDNTGQG
+227 
-237 VRIIEYYDVG
+237 VAEYYNEE
-247 GTYVVFPEKKMIL
+247 GTYIFHMTSGTIL
-260 DFVPNYLSSPP
+260 DFIPNPLDSGPA
-271 FVFMKRTSFDELKG
+271 FVIAKKFAFDRMQG
-285 QYDHIIGLMGM
+285 QYDQIIGLMAS

-301 IMSAIAMEDSVFTET
+301 VMSIIAMEDAVFTET

-369 SYPVSDDSQSPLSF
+369 AYPITDDSQSPLSF

-422 QKMYGGKAKD
+422 QKMYGGTSKE

-499 NLTTVNSRI
+499 NLSAVNSRI
-508 TKEKAEK
+508 TKEKADK
-515 VLFDSLLAQAQQGDP
+515 VLFDTLLAQAQQGDT
-530 KATMAVIQIRKQPD
+530 KATMAVVQIRKNPD
-544 DMQSILDKFYTAEE
+544 NMQNILDKFFTAEE
-558 PAIPEA
+558 PEIPVA

-570 GASLP
+570 GGALP
-575 PQGAPP
+575 PQGPPP
-581 GIAQLLQGM
+581 GIQQFLQGI

>member
-1 MGIENLDIKNYQEI
+1 MTPEEIQYQI
-15 VDNATQLV
+15 TQLHYDNQ
-23 SGRPTKHRQ
+23 SAYSTRGRIR
-32 VQKARIKAILNGGAE
+32 AIMNGGPD
-47 GMKALLGNSMETSDA
+47 GLLALLGDQIKGFQ
-62 DLLPAPNMLQSGI
+62 DFQIPVPNLMMSG
-75 DRLAQKIAGVPDV
+75 LEHLSQKIGRIPNLKVDVPNNKD
-88 RVDILNHNTSDRAKR
+88 SDRA
-103 RAEKLER
+103 RAKADKIAR
-110 IVTSYDESQNLNLQ
+110 IVTSYDDTQKLDLQ
-124 LAQAAR
+124 MPQVGR
-130 WLPGYGYAAWIITTR
+130 WLPGYGFAVWVIREKKGPDGTP
-145 TDKNGYLYP
+145 YP
-154 TAELRDPYDTFPGNF
+154 CAELRDPYNCFPGYF
-169 GPNQEPREL
+169 GADQQPKEM
-178 AVLRRIPRYKLA
+178 AIVRRVPKESLA
-190 QLYPEFAKEIL
+190 QVYPKFAEQIM
-201 NPAEEETTETAFG
+201 A
-214 RGGVGTQ
+214 
-221 YQNDKD
+221 KD
-227 NNWEDNTGQG
+227 AYATNSLGIGNAYASAYTDSYNGSWANSNGEGDLLA
-237 VRIIEYYDVG
+237 EYYNEE
-247 GTYVVFPEKKMIL
+247 GTYIFHMTSGTIL
-260 DFVPNYLSSPP
+260 DFIPNPLESGPA
-271 FVFMKRTSFDELKG
+271 FVVAKKFAFDRLQG
-285 QYDHIIGLMGM
+285 QYDQIIGLMAS

-301 IMSAIAMEDSVFTET
+301 VMSIIAMEDAVFTET

-544 DMQSILDKFYTAEE
+544 DMQSILDKFYTAEQPE
-558 PAIPEA
+558 IPEA

>member
-1 MGIENLDIKNYQEI
+1 MTPEEIQYQITNLHY
-15 VDNATQLV
+15 DNQSAYSTR
-23 SGRPTKHRQ
+23 GRIR
-32 VQKARIKAILNGGAE
+32 AIMNGGPD
-47 GMKALLGNSMETSDA
+47 GILALLGDQIKGFQ
-62 DLLPAPNMLQSGI
+62 DYQIPVPNLMMSG
-75 DRLAQKIAGVPDV
+75 LEHLSQKIGRIPNLK
-88 RVDILNHNTSDRAKR
+88 VDTPNGKDSERSKQK
-103 RAEKLER
+103 AEKIAR
-110 IVTSYDESQNLNLQ
+110 IVTSYDDTQKLELQ
-124 LAQAAR
+124 MPQVGR
-130 WLPGYGYAAWIITTR
+130 WLPGYGFAVWVIREKKGPDGTP
-145 TDKNGYLYP
+145 YP
-154 TAELRDPYDTFPGNF
+154 CAELRDPYNCFPGYF
-169 GPNQEPREL
+169 GADQQPKEMAIVRRVPKEALAKTYPRFADKINSKDGYQVNTLGIGSAYASAYTDSYNGSWANSNGEGDLL
-178 AVLRRIPRYKLA
+178 A
-190 QLYPEFAKEIL
+190 
-201 NPAEEETTETAFG
+201 
-214 RGGVGTQ
+214 
-221 YQNDKD
+221 
-227 NNWEDNTGQG
+227 
-237 VRIIEYYDVG
+237 EYYNED
-247 GTYVVFPEKKMIL
+247 GTYIFHMTSATVL
-260 DFVPNYLSSPP
+260 DFIPNPLDSGPA
-271 FVFMKRTSFDELKG
+271 FVIAKKFAFDKLQG
-285 QYDHIIGLMGM
+285 QYDQIIGLMAS

-301 IMSAIAMEDSVFTET
+301 VMSIIAMEDAVFTET

-402 YHTVMADAIE
+402 YHTVMADAAE
-412 MIDSKRLEWD
+412 MIDYKRLEWD
-422 QKMYGGKAKD
+422 QKMYGGSTKTF
-432 LSGYYNN
+432 SGYYNN
-439 QFFSEKYDPAKD
+439 TFFSETYDPEKD
-451 IQGAYKTR
+451 IAGAYKTR

-499 NLTTVNSRI
+499 NIVRVNERI

-530 KATMAVIQIRKQPD
+530 KATMAVIQIRKNPD
-544 DMQSILDKFYTAEE
+544 DMSTILDKFYTAEDPE
-558 PAIPEA
+558 IPEQ

>member
-1 MGIENLDIKNYQEI
+1 MKPEEI
-15 VDNATQLV
+15 QYKITQLHFDNQ
-23 SGRPTKHRQ
+23 SAYSTRGRIR
-32 VQKARIKAILNGGAE
+32 AIMNGGPD
-47 GMKALLGNSMETSDA
+47 GLLALLGDQIKGFQ
-62 DLLPAPNMLQSGI
+62 DFQIPVPNLMMSG
-75 DRLAQKIAGVPDV
+75 LEHLSQKIGRIPNLKVDVPNNKD
-88 RVDILNHNTSDRAKR
+88 SDRA
-103 RAEKLER
+103 RAKADKIAR
-110 IVTSYDESQNLNLQ
+110 IVTSYDDTQKLDLQ
-124 LAQAAR
+124 MPQVGR
-130 WLPGYGYAAWIITTR
+130 WLPGYGFAVWVIREKMGVDGIP
-145 TDKNGYLYP
+145 YP
-154 TAELRDPYDTFPGNF
+154 CAELRDPYNCFPGYF
-169 GPNQEPREL
+169 GADQQPKEMAIVRRVPKTALTKAYPNS
-178 AVLRRIPRYKLA
+178 
-190 QLYPEFAKEIL
+190 
-201 NPAEEETTETAFG
+201 AEKINSKDFYQTNTL
-214 RGGVGTQ
+214 GVGNAYGSAYTDS
-221 YQNDKD
+221 YNGSWANSNGEGDL
-227 NNWEDNTGQG
+227 
-237 VRIIEYYDVG
+237 IAEYYNDE
-247 GTYVVFPEKKMIL
+247 GTYIFHMTSATIL
-260 DFVPNYLSSPP
+260 DFIPNPLDSGPA
-271 FVFMKRTSFDELKG
+271 FVIAKKFAFDRLQG
-285 QYDHIIGLMGM
+285 QYDQIIGLMAS

-301 IMSAIAMEDSVFTET
+301 VMSIIAMEDAVFTET

-369 SYPVSDDSQSPLSF
+369 SYPITDDSQSPLSF

-402 YHTVMADAIE
+402 YHTVMSDAIE

-422 QKMYGGKAKD
+422 EKMYGGKSKE

-439 QFFSEKYDPAKD
+439 QFFSEKYDPEKD

-499 NLTTVNSRI
+499 NLSSVNSRI
-508 TKEKAEK
+508 TKEKADK
-515 VLFDSLLAQAQQGDP
+515 VLFDTLLAQAQQGDT
-530 KATMAVIQIRKQPD
+530 KATMAVVQIRKNPD
-544 DMQSILDKFYTAEE
+544 DMQNILDKFFTAEE
-558 PAIPEA
+558 PEIPVA

-570 GASLP
+570 GGSLP
-575 PQGAPP
+575 PQGPPP
-581 GIAQLLQGM
+581 GIAQLLQGI

>member
-1 MGIENLDIKNYQEI
+1 MTPEEIQYQI
-15 VDNATQLV
+15 TQLHYDNQ
-23 SGRPTKHRQ
+23 SAYSTRGRIR
-32 VQKARIKAILNGGAE
+32 AIMNGGPD
-47 GMKALLGNSMETSDA
+47 GILALLGDQIKGFQ
-62 DLLPAPNMLQSGI
+62 DYQIPVPNLMMSG
-75 DRLAQKIAGVPDV
+75 LEHLSQKIGRIPNLK
-88 RVDILNHNTSDRAKR
+88 VDTPNGKDSERSKQK
-103 RAEKLER
+103 AEKIAR
-110 IVTSYDESQNLNLQ
+110 IVTSYDETQKLELQ
-124 LAQAAR
+124 MPQVGR
-130 WLPGYGYAAWIITTR
+130 WLPGYGFAVWVIREKRGPDGTP
-145 TDKNGYLYP
+145 YP
-154 TAELRDPYDTFPGNF
+154 CAELRDPYNCFPGYF
-169 GPNQEPREL
+169 GADQQPKEMAIIRRVPKEALAKTYPRFADKINKKDGYQVNTLGIGSAYASAYTDSYNGSWANSNGEGDIL
-178 AVLRRIPRYKLA
+178 A
-190 QLYPEFAKEIL
+190 
-201 NPAEEETTETAFG
+201 
-214 RGGVGTQ
+214 
-221 YQNDKD
+221 
-227 NNWEDNTGQG
+227 
-237 VRIIEYYDVG
+237 EYYNEE
-247 GTYVVFPEKKMIL
+247 GTYIFHMSSGTIL
-260 DFVPNYLSSPP
+260 DFIPNPLDSGPA
-271 FVFMKRTSFDELKG
+271 FVIAKKFAFDKLQG
-285 QYDHIIGLMGM
+285 QYDQIIGLMAS

-301 IMSAIAMEDSVFTET
+301 VMSIIAMEDAVFTET

-369 SYPVSDDSQSPLSF
+369 SYPVTDDSQSPLSF

-402 YHTVMADAIE
+402 YHTVMSDAIE
-412 MIDSKRLEWD
+412 MIDAKRLEWD
-422 QKMYGGKAKD
+422 EKMYGGQSKD
-432 LSGYYNN
+432 LSGYYDN
-439 QFFSEKYDPAKD
+439 QFYSEKYNPTSD
-451 IQGAYKTR
+451 IMGSYKTR

-499 NLTTVNSRI
+499 NIVRVNERI

-515 VLFDSLLAQAQQGDP
+515 VLFDSLLAQAQQGDA
-530 KATMAVIQIRKQPD
+530 KATMAVIQIRKNPD
-544 DMQSILDKFYTAEE
+544 DMSTILDKFYTAED
-558 PAIPEA
+558 PQIPEQ

-581 GIAQLLQGM
+581 GIAQFLQSM

>member
-1 MGIENLDIKNYQEI
+1 MTPEEIQYQI
-15 VDNATQLV
+15 TQLHYDNQ
-23 SGRPTKHRQ
+23 SAYSTRGRIR
-32 VQKARIKAILNGGAE
+32 AIMNGGPD
-47 GMKALLGNSMETSDA
+47 GLLALLGDQIKGFQ
-62 DLLPAPNMLQSGI
+62 DFQIPVPNLMMSG
-75 DRLAQKIAGVPDV
+75 LEHLSQKIGRIPNLKVDVPNNKD
-88 RVDILNHNTSDRAKR
+88 SDRA
-103 RAEKLER
+103 RAKADKIAR
-110 IVTSYDESQNLNLQ
+110 IVTSYDDTQKLDLQ
-124 LAQAAR
+124 MPQVGR
-130 WLPGYGYAAWIITTR
+130 WLPGYGFAVWVIREKKGPDGTP
-145 TDKNGYLYP
+145 YP
-154 TAELRDPYDTFPGNF
+154 CAELRDPYNCFPGYF
-169 GPNQEPREL
+169 GADQQPKEM
-178 AVLRRIPRYKLA
+178 AIVRRVPKESLA
-190 QLYPEFAKEIL
+190 QVYPKYAEKIMAKDGY
-201 NPAEEETTETAFG
+201 ETNALGIGNAYASAYTDSYNGSWANSNGEGDLIA
-214 RGGVGTQ
+214 
-221 YQNDKD
+221 
-227 NNWEDNTGQG
+227 
-237 VRIIEYYDVG
+237 EYYNLD
-247 GTYVVFPEKKMIL
+247 GTYIFHMTSATIL
-260 DFVPNYLSSPP
+260 DFIPNPLDSGPA
-271 FVFMKRTSFDELKG
+271 FVIAKKFAFDRLQG
-285 QYDHIIGLMGM
+285 QYDQIIGLMAS

-301 IMSAIAMEDSVFTET
+301 VMSIIAMEDAVFTET

-327 RKGRFAVNYLAPG
+327 RKGRFAVNYLSPG

-530 KATMAVIQIRKQPD
+530 KATMAVIQIRKKPD
-544 DMQSILDKFYTAEE
+544 DMQSILDKFYTAEQPE
-558 PAIPEA
+558 IPQA
-564 EQELLG
+564 EQDLLG
-570 GASLP
+570 GATLP
-575 PQGAPP
+575 PQGPPP

>member
-1 MGIENLDIKNYQEI
+1 MTPEEIQYQI
-15 VDNATQLV
+15 TQLHFDNQ
-23 SGRPTKHRQ
+23 SAYSTRGRIR
-32 VQKARIKAILNGGAE
+32 AIMNGGPD
-47 GMKALLGNSMETSDA
+47 GLLALLGDQIKGFQ
-62 DLLPAPNMLQSGI
+62 DFQIPVPNLMMSG
-75 DRLAQKIAGVPDV
+75 LEHLSQKIGRIPNLKVDVPNNKD
-88 RVDILNHNTSDRAKR
+88 SDRA
-103 RAEKLER
+103 RAKADKIAR
-110 IVTSYDESQNLNLQ
+110 IVTSYDDTQKLDLQ
-124 LAQAAR
+124 MPQVGR
-130 WLPGYGYAAWIITTR
+130 WLPGYGFAVWVIREKKGPDGTP
-145 TDKNGYLYP
+145 YP
-154 TAELRDPYDTFPGNF
+154 CAELRDPYNCFPGYF
-169 GPNQEPREL
+169 GADQQPKEM
-178 AVLRRIPRYKLA
+178 AIIRRVPKEALTKT
-190 QLYPEFAKEIL
+190 YPQAADKINSKDFYQVSTL
-201 NPAEEETTETAFG
+201 
-214 RGGVGTQ
+214 GVGNAYGSAYTDS
-221 YQNDKD
+221 YNGSWANSNGEGDL
-227 NNWEDNTGQG
+227 
-237 VRIIEYYDVG
+237 IAEYYNEE
-247 GTYVVFPEKKMIL
+247 GTYIFHMTSATIL
-260 DFVPNYLSSPP
+260 DFIPNPLDSGPA
-271 FVFMKRTSFDELKG
+271 FVIAKKFAFDRLQG
-285 QYDHIIGLMGM
+285 QYDQIIGLMAS

-301 IMSAIAMEDSVFTET
+301 VMSIIAMEDAVFTET

-422 QKMYGGKAKD
+422 QKMYGGKSKD

-439 QFFSEKYDPAKD
+439 QFFSEKYDPSTD
-451 IQGAYKTR
+451 INGAYKTR

-499 NLTTVNSRI
+499 NLSAVNSRI
-508 TKEKAEK
+508 TKEKADK
-515 VLFDSLLAQAQQGDP
+515 VLFDTLLAQAQQGDT
-530 KATMAVIQIRKQPD
+530 KATMAVVQIRKNPD
-544 DMQSILDKFYTAEE
+544 NMQNILDKFFTAEE
-558 PAIPEA
+558 PEIPVA

-570 GASLP
+570 GATLP
-575 PQGAPP
+575 PQGPPP
-581 GIAQLLQGM
+581 GIAQLLQGL